1 MTTKSKSKIA
11 VGDVGPDSGFVG
23 SPSKPIVVGKQKRK
37 VQAEKPNTLSER
49 QQFKAQML
57 ADNLMERRRNLAKE
71 TGNPFGS
78 GPKMTD
84 KERKAQYRELI
95 SSREL
100 LFGSIAGASIVGK
113 DGRLRL
119 SNKMVQ
125 AFVELGGGKI

>member
-1 MTTKSKSKIA
+1 MPKAKID
-11 VGDVGPDSGFVG
+11 VGDVSPDSGFVG
-23 SPSKPIVVGKQKRK
+23 PPSKPIVVGKQKRK

-57 ADNLMERRRNLAKE
+57 ADNLMERRRSLAKE

-78 GPKMTD
+78 GARMTD
-84 KERKAQYRELI
+84 KERRAQYRELI
-95 SSREL
+95 GSREL
-100 LFGSIAGASIVGK
+100 LFNSIAGASMVGK